1 MGKIL
6 ETKNLC
12 KFFGGVKA
20 VNEVDIQIEEKSV
33 FGIIGPNGAGKTT
46 FFNLLSGMLDSTSG
60 KIIYKNEDITKFK
73 PQKVT
78 QRGISRTFQ
87 NIKLFEHMTVHENV
101 KIGFHTRIKT
111 NFIDAVF
118 KTNQFK
124 NDEAKVNELGLKLLE
139 RVNMKDKKNDLAKN
153 LSYGDKR
160 RLEIA
165 RALAAD
171 PDMLLV
177 DEPAAGMN
185 ANETKSVI
193 DLLKKLNDEGITIV
207 VIEHDMSVIM
217 SICDEI
223 AVLNNGIKIAQDIPG
238 KIRKDKKVIDAYLGS
253 HGENTA

>member
-1 MGKIL
+1 MNKIL

-20 VNEVDIQIEEKSV
+20 VNNIDIEVQEGSV

-46 FFNLLSGMLDSTSG
+46 FFNLLSGMLMPTAG
-60 KIIYKNEDITKFK
+60 KIFYKDEDITKYK
-73 PQKVT
+73 PQKIT
-78 QRGISRTFQ
+78 QKGISRTFQ

-101 KIGFHTRIKT
+101 KIGFHTKIKT

-118 KTNQFK
+118 RTSQYK
-124 NDEAKVNELGLKLLE
+124 NDESKVDQLGLKLLE
-139 RVNMKDKKNDLAKN
+139 RVSMKDKKDDLAKN

-165 RALAAD
+165 RALAAG

-185 ANETKSVI
+185 ANETKKVI
-193 DLLKKLNDEGITIV
+193 ELLKKLNEEGITII

-223 AVLNNGIKIAQDIPG
+223 AVLNNGVKIAQDLPG
-238 KIRKDKKVIDAYLGS
+238 KIRRNQKVIDAYLGS